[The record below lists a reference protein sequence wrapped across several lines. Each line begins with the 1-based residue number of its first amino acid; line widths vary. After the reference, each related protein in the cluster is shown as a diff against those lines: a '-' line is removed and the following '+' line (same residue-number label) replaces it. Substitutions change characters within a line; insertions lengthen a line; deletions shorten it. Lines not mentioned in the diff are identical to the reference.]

1 MSETHR
7 TTALGRRTLQQI
19 VAGMHEG
26 VLLIEP
32 AGPIVWANAAA
43 TAMHGCRTPE
53 ELGTTATA
61 YRERFIL
68 HDAEARRLPAHG
80 YPVARLLAGETFDK
94 ETVAITPRD
103 GDAQDRRII
112 EMSGMAVT
120 GADGSTELLALVM
133 DDITERFDA
142 EERFERAFAANPAPA
157 ILLRLEDSRF
167 IKVNDGFMEMTGYER
182 DDIIGHPLR
191 EHDLLRHAE
200 HREQAIRAL
209 EEHATIPQQE
219 SALKTRDG
227 SEKFVI
233 LAGQPIQV
241 NDKQCMMFTFIDLD
255 ERKKAETDLRHSE
268 ERFSRAFQ
276 LAPVPMLV
284 CRREGWSVIE
294 VNEAFMRATGRP
306 HEAIVGRSALEAG
319 LQIAEPALEAMAAAL
334 DAGGGIRNRDI
345 TVDVEGGGVID
356 GLLSAEPVTIQDETC
371 ILFVVQDI
379 TLRKRSEADLVAA
392 IETVMQDASWFSRTL
407 MEKLAQIRHPGR
419 RAGTELD
426 MLTAREREVLEGI
439 CKGLT
444 DAEIAGALG
453 LSRNTVRNHVAN
465 LYSKI
470 GVNRRSAAVVWGRE
484 RGLANY

>member
-1 MSETHR
+1 
-7 TTALGRRTLQQI
+7 
-19 VAGMHEG
+19 
-26 VLLIEP
+26 
-32 AGPIVWANAAA
+32 
-43 TAMHGCRTPE
+43 
-53 ELGTTATA
+53 
-61 YRERFIL
+61 
-68 HDAEARRLPAHG
+68 
-80 YPVARLLAGETFDK
+80 
-94 ETVAITPRD
+94 
-103 GDAQDRRII
+103 
-112 EMSGMAVT
+112 
-120 GADGSTELLALVM
+120 
-133 DDITERFDA
+133 ITERFDA

-182 DDIIGHPLR
+182 DGIIGHPLR

-200 HREQAIRAL
+200 HRAQAIRAL
-209 EEHATIPQQE
+209 EAHATVPEQE

-334 DAGGGIRNRDI
+334 DAGGSIRNRDI

-356 GLLSAEPVTIQDETC
+356 GLLSAEPVTIQDEAC
-371 ILFVVQDI
+371 ILFVVQNI
-379 TLRKRSEADLVAA
+379 NQRKRSEADLVAA
-392 IETVMQDASWFSRTL
+392 IETVMQDASWFSQTL
-407 MEKLAQIRHPGR
+407 MEKL
-419 RAGTELD
+419 
-426 MLTAREREVLEGI
+426 
-439 CKGLT
+439 
-444 DAEIAGALG
+444 
-453 LSRNTVRNHVAN
+453 
-465 LYSKI
+465 
-470 GVNRRSAAVVWGRE
+470 
-484 RGLANY
+484 